1 MRYWP
6 RLGIYVTKVDAE
18 SYIAKVGT
26 GHTHLDED
34 IEEFVPTSSP
44 EPDAL
49 RVEVQQLFDN
59 PPVEAPAPSEEIQM
73 MLKVIQFEE
82 NRVALIKKWIKE
94 DGMDKQE
101 AKDRFQKEMDLM
113 VREALGL
120 PEETEQEIEYRE
132 RAAQN
137 LRKAQE
143 AQANADDSEEE

>member
-34 IEEFVPTSSP
+34 LEEFVPTSSP

-73 MLKVIQFEE
+73 MLKVIDFEE

-101 AKDRFQKEMDLM
+101 AKDRFQAEMDLM

-132 RAAQN
+132 RAAEN

-143 AQANADDSEEE
+143 AQADADDSEEE

>member
-73 MLKVIQFEE
+73 MLKVIP
-82 NRVALIKKWIKE
+82 L
-94 DGMDKQE
+94 KQITLT
-101 AKDRFQKEMDLM
+101 Q
-113 VREALGL
+113 
-120 PEETEQEIEYRE
+120 Q
-132 RAAQN
+132 
-137 LRKAQE
+137 
-143 AQANADDSEEE
+143 

>member
-34 IEEFVPTSSP
+34 LEEFVPTSSP

-73 MLKVIQFEE
+73 MLKVIEFEE
-82 NRVALIKKWIKE
+82 NRVAMIKKWIKE

-101 AKDRFQKEMDLM
+101 AKYRFQTEMDSM

-120 PEETEQEIEYRE
+120 PEETEHEIEYRE
-132 RAAQN
+132 RAAEN
-137 LRKAQE
+137 LRKSQE
-143 AQANADDSEEE
+143 AQADADDKEEG

>member
-34 IEEFVPTSSP
+34 LEEFVPTSSP

-73 MLKVIQFEE
+73 MLKVIEFEE

-94 DGMDKQE
+94 DGMEKQE
-101 AKDRFQKEMDLM
+101 AKDRFQAEMDLM

-132 RAAQN
+132 RAAEN
-137 LRKAQE
+137 LRKTQE
-143 AQANADDSEEE
+143 AQADADDSEEE

>member
-132 RAAQN
+132 RAAEN

>member
-34 IEEFVPTSSP
+34 LEEFVPTSSP

-59 PPVEAPAPSEEIQM
+59 PPVEAPAPSEEIQT
-73 MLKVIQFEE
+73 MLKVIEFEE

-101 AKDRFQKEMDLM
+101 AKDRFQAEMDLM

-120 PEETEQEIEYRE
+120 PQETEQEIEYRE
-132 RAAQN
+132 RAAEN

-143 AQANADDSEEE
+143 AQADADDSEEE

>member
-34 IEEFVPTSSP
+34 LEEFVPTSSP

-59 PPVEAPAPSEEIQM
+59 PPVEAPAPSEEIQT
-73 MLKVIQFEE
+73 MLKVIEFEE

-101 AKDRFQKEMDLM
+101 AKDRFQAEMDLM

-120 PEETEQEIEYRE
+120 PEETEQEIEYRK
-132 RAAQN
+132 RAAEN

-143 AQANADDSEEE
+143 AQADADDSEEE